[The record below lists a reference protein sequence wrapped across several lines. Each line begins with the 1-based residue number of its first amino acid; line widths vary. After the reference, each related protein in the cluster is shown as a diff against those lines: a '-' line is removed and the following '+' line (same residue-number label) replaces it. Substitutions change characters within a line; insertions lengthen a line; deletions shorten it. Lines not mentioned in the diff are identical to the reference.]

1 MSQDTIIRP
10 PAPVQPGPL
19 GPDQPS
25 SNPNTKKPKKVG
37 RIVAAGLGGA
47 AVVGLTAALV
57 FMPKGES
64 APPVVPDGEPDGNEQ
79 VDNPTAGEYMTDLEE
94 LAEMTPEQ
102 ITELAT
108 ITVES
113 VTGPDGNIDW
123 ELYAKKLNDVMLL
136 GTVAGTTT
144 AEAEEAYLNTNEA
157 SEANHYIAD
166 KYDDAFLDGFAVPE
180 LGLGGWEQT
189 HLAFVG
195 AARAAYLGN
204 TGPVIRTLDLLSV
217 EVSPDATNEGATFT
231 MTQRTTDNFFSSGIY
246 KATSPKDVEQ
256 IGRSTDVDLT
266 YQSEAEAVVI
276 DGNIYLKSINP

>member
-1 MSQDTIIRP
+1 MSTLLDHD
-10 PAPVQPGPL
+10 PVITPEPGE
-19 GPDQPS
+19 QPS
-25 SNPNTKKPKKVG
+25 SNPNKKRKTG
-37 RIVAAGLGGA
+37 RVVGA
-47 AVVGLTAALV
+47 ALAGAAAVGLAGMLV
-57 FMPKGES
+57 LMPKGEA
-64 APPVVPDGEPDGNEQ
+64 APPVLPDPDPEPDGSEQ
-79 VDNPTAGEYMTDLEE
+79 IDNPGAGEYMVDLEK
-94 LAEMTPEQ
+94 LSEMTPEQ

-144 AEAEEAYLNTNEA
+144 AEVEEAYNSSTTA
-157 SEANHYIAD
+157 DSSAYQHITD
-166 KYDDAFLDGFAVPE
+166 KYDEAFLAGFAVPE

-195 AARAAYLGN
+195 AAYAGYLGN
-204 TGPVIRTLDLLSV
+204 AGPVVRTLDLLSV
-217 EVSPDATNEGATFT
+217 EVAPDASNEEASFT

-246 KATSPKDVEQ
+246 KATNPKDVEQ
-256 IGRSTDVDLT
+256 IGRSTDVDLV
-266 YQSEAEAVVI
+266 YQSEVQAVVI